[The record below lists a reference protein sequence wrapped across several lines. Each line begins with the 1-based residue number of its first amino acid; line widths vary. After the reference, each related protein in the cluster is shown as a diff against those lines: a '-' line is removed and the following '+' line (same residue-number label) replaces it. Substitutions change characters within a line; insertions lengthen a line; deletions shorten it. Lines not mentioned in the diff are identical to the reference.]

1 MKTKLIISPW
11 QLFAVIVLF
20 ELGSAIVMNVGHSA
34 KQDAW
39 ISIAVATL
47 FGVGLFV
54 FYRLLQAKRPSS
66 DLFELVQLSFGRW
79 LGSVVILL
87 YVIYFLYVAARVL
100 RDFLELLSS
109 AVLDHT
115 PIEALAFSFML
126 VSAYMIGLGLS
137 TIVRTAELL
146 FPIILGILFV
156 LFVLLM
162 IDRDYQF
169 NNLKPILAEGIEPVV
184 ASIFPSLLTFPFG
197 ELIIILVFIRYAS
210 PASRTGLMSTA
221 AVGFSGMILVGTAVL
236 ETITLG
242 EKMKERTNFPYLLTI
257 RDIAFGY
264 FFERMEMLVVFV
276 MFVTILVKASLFLF
290 GALKG
295 VEHLVRIPYRE
306 SVFPVACLV
315 AILSIR
321 IANSFAEHSIEGLEL
336 TPYFIHLPMQ
346 LGIPLVMLVILGV
359 KGVGQ
364 QYEGGSHE

>member
-1 MKTKLIISPW
+1 MKSKFIISPW
-11 QLFAVIVLF
+11 QLFAIIVLF
-20 ELGSAIVMNVGHSA
+20 ELGSAIVMNVGSSA

-47 FGVGLFV
+47 FGIAIFAM
-54 FYRLLQAKRPSS
+54 YRLLQARQPAS

-115 PIEALAFSFML
+115 PIEVLAFAFML
-126 VSAYMIGLGLS
+126 VAAYMIWLGLS
-137 TIVRTAELL
+137 TIMRTAELL
-146 FPIILGILFV
+146 FPIIMGILLV
-156 LFVLLM
+156 LFILLV

-169 NNLKPILAEGIEPVV
+169 DNLKPILGEGIQPVV
-184 ASIFPSLLTFPFG
+184 TSIFPTLLTFPFG
-197 ELIIILVFIRYAS
+197 ELIIILVIIRYAA
-210 PASRTGLMSTA
+210 PASRVGLLSTA
-221 AVGFSGMILVGTAVL
+221 AVGFSGLILVGTAVL

-264 FFERMEMLVVFV
+264 FFERLEMIVVFV
-276 MFVTILVKASLFLF
+276 MFITILVKASLFLF

-295 VEHLVRIPYRE
+295 MEHLVRIPYRE

-321 IANSFAEHSIEGLEL
+321 IANSFAEHSIEGLKF
-336 TPYFIHLPMQ
+336 TPYFVHLPMQ

-359 KGVGQ
+359 KGARQ
-364 QYEGGSHE
+364 RKGGHT

>member
-1 MKTKLIISPW
+1 MKTKLTISPW
-11 QLFAVIVLF
+11 QLFALIVLF

-39 ISIAVATL
+39 ISIAAATI
-47 FGVGLFV
+47 FGMGIFAI
-54 FYRLLQAKRPSS
+54 YRLLQARRPES

-100 RDFLELLSS
+100 RDFLELLAS

-115 PIEALAFSFML
+115 PIEVLAFSFML

-146 FPIILGILFV
+146 FPIIMGILFV
-156 LFVLLM
+156 LCVLLL
-162 IDRDYQF
+162 IDRDYEF
-169 NNLKPILAEGIEPVV
+169 NNLKPILGDGIEPVV
-184 ASIFPSLLTFPFG
+184 TSIFPTLLTFPFG
-197 ELIIILVFIRYAS
+197 ELIVILVFIRYAA
-210 PASRTGLMSTA
+210 PAKR
-221 AVGFSGMILVGTAVL
+221 VGFMSMGAIGLSGMILVGTAVL

-264 FFERMEMLVVFV
+264 FFERMEMMVVFV
-276 MFVTILVKASLFLF
+276 MFITILVKASLFLF

-321 IANSFAEHSIEGLEL
+321 IATSFAEHSIEGLEL
-336 TPYFIHLPMQ
+336 SPYVVHLPMQ

-359 KGVGQ
+359 KSARQ
-364 QYEGGSHE
+364 R